1 MKLIFHLGAVEHL
14 AKSKNLA
21 SNEPNKENITLHVLH
36 VHYDARF
43 SVAA

>member
-1 MKLIFHLGAVEHL
+1 MKLIFHLGAV
-14 AKSKNLA
+14 AFSKVKKLGKQW
-21 SNEPNKENITLHVLH
+21 PNKENITLHVLH